1 MLLIN
6 KMINR
11 ALFIL
16 LKKAKVRIIAKPNAT
31 LIIEHY
37 SFNFEEK

>member
-16 LKKAKVRIIAKPNAT
+16 LKKAKVRIAKPNAT